1 MRREDADDLWYQ
13 PDLDVF
19 LNRWFSNYEEARRSL
34 ESEGGFLL
42 PYRRHFYVCQPEAIS
57 AMGLDPED
65 ADWELIGRDCARPSD
80 AGAFERL
87 REKRAEVV
95 RQSGLK
101 RS

>member
-1 MRREDADDLWYQ
+1 MGREDADELWYQ

-34 ESEGGFLL
+34 ESEGGFLM

-57 AMGLDPED
+57 ALGLDPED

-87 REKRAEVV
+87 REKRAEFV